1 MPLDINDLIMIAVA
15 VVIYVAVT
23 YARDRRFPDLKFL
36 AIFAVTALI
45 ALALVR
51 LIV

>member
-1 MPLDINDLIMIAVA
+1 MPISFNDLGMIAVA

-23 YARDRRFPDLKFL
+23 YLRNRRIPDLKFL

-45 ALALVR
+45 GLGLVR
-51 LIV
+51 LIF